1 MFYDF
6 KITCQIA
13 PIGINQSSKKQL
25 DQTISGSRS
34 VGAAALIL
42 HHMSGAKDGKVTRP
56 QTGRAR
62 KTGDASEQ
70 AVLYL
75 APRELDVL
83 TWAAQGK
90 TTWETAQLLDLSEAT
105 VAFYTRRACA
115 RLGVKSKIHAV
126 AVCISA
132 GLFKI

>member
-1 MFYDF
+1 MFHDF
-6 KITCQIA
+6 RTTHQIA
-13 PIGINQSSKKQL
+13 PIGINQSSAMQL

-42 HHMSGAKDGKVTRP
+42 HRMSGAKDGKVSP
-56 QTGRAR
+56 LQTGGARTAGDTSERA
-62 KTGDASEQ
+62 A
-70 AVLYL
+70 LYL

-83 TWAAQGK
+83 KWAAQGK
-90 TTWETAQLLDLSEAT
+90 TTWETAQLLNLSEAT

>member
-6 KITCQIA
+6 KITGQIA
-13 PIGINQSSKKQL
+13 SNSHEQSADSHV
-25 DQTISGSRS
+25 DSTISNSQAT
-34 VGAAALIL
+34 GAAGCML
-42 HHMSGAKDGKVTRP
+42 HHTSGAEDGIISHQ
-56 QTGRAR
+56 QTPIAR
-62 KTGDASEQ
+62 KADDTSSQ
-70 AVLYL
+70 AALYL

-83 TWAAQGK
+83 KWAAQGK

-105 VAFYTRRACA
+105 VAFYARRACA

-126 AVCISA
+126 AVCISV